1 VFILKASSISIF
13 IPVAKLEYVV
23 WLPAILVI
31 FRTNFRNMNL
41 PVLATQLEGELLTDD
56 LHRILYATDGSI
68 YRELPLAVAYPKG
81 AEDIRKLIVF
91 AKENSLTLIPR
102 TAGTSLAGQC
112 VGTGI
117 VVDVSRYM
125 NEILEVNAAE
135 SWVRVQPGVI
145 RDELNVFLKPY
156 GLFFGPN
163 TSTANRA
170 MIGGMVGNNSSGT
183 TSIKYGVTRDHVM
196 ELQTILSDG
205 SNVVFKNISINE
217 FQEKLNGNGLESK
230 IYQQV
235 YNELSPPEVQE
246 EILREFPK
254 PNIHRR
260 NTGYAVDELLKSNLF
275 TEGGTDFN
283 FCKLLAGSEGTLAF
297 TTEIKLHVNK
307 LPPPE
312 EATVCAHF
320 ATLSESLEAT
330 LVAMRHQP
338 YACELMDKFILDCT
352 KENLE
357 QQKNRFFLQG
367 DPEAI
372 LIIEFRGETREEA
385 TAAANAMIADM
396 NIEGYGY
403 AFPIVYPPDVK
414 NVMALRAAGFGVLSN
429 VKSDTKPL
437 EFVEDTA
444 VDLPDLPAYIAE
456 FRELMTQF
464 GQQAVY
470 YAHAGAGELHIR
482 PTVNLMT
489 SEGVKQM
496 REIAEASAKLIKKY
510 NGSLSGE
517 HGDGRVRG
525 EFIPLML
532 GEKNFELLK
541 RVKQTWDPQGIF
553 NPNKI
558 TGAPPMDEDL
568 RYLQDVP
575 KPEFDTIFD
584 FSETG
589 GILRTAEKCSGSGD
603 CRKLAHVSGGVMCP
617 SYMATRNEKDTTRAR
632 ANALREF
639 LTRSE
644 NGENRFAHKELK
656 DVMDLCIS
664 CKGCTSECPSN
675 VDMSTLKA
683 EFLHQYYKT
692 HGVPMRAKAF
702 ANIGTLNGLAA
713 RMTGISNF
721 FLTNSIT
728 SNIMKRFLGVAKERS
743 LPALSKITLRK
754 WYNKNKNRLQTG
766 SPKGK
771 VYLFCDEFTN
781 YNDAH
786 IGIKAIELLTKLG
799 YEVEMP
805 AHAESG
811 RAHISKGLLPQAQ
824 EMAKQN
830 VKIFKDLVNE
840 NTPLIGIEPSAILS
854 FRDEYPKLVAPED
867 QAAAK
872 ELGKNA
878 LLIEEFIARE
888 IRKGNITSE
897 SFTKTEKRVLLHGH
911 CHQKALAS
919 VEVSAWTV
927 GLPENYLVEVIPS
940 GCCGMA
946 GSFGYEAEHY
956 DVSMQI
962 GELVLFPAVKN
973 SKNDVIIAAPGTSC
987 RHQILDGTGR
997 KALHP
1002 VEILWEALI

>member
-1 VFILKASSISIF
+1 
-13 IPVAKLEYVV
+13 
-23 WLPAILVI
+23 
-31 FRTNFRNMNL
+31 MNL
-41 PVLATQLEGELLTDD
+41 QALATQLQGDLHTDH
-56 LHRILYATDGSI
+56 LHRILYATDASI
-68 YRELPLAVAYPKG
+68 YRELPLAVAYPKS
-81 AEDIRKLIVF
+81 AADIQQLIRF
-91 AKENSLTLIPR
+91 AQENQVSLIPR

-125 NEILEVNAAE
+125 NEILEVNVEE

-156 GLFFGPN
+156 GLFFGPV
-163 TSTANRA
+163 TATATRA

-196 ELQTILSDG
+196 ELHTILSDG
-205 SNVVFKNISINE
+205 STAVFTSLSKDEVN
-217 FQEKLNGNGLESK
+217 EKLKLNSLEGK
-230 IYQQV
+230 VYQQI
-235 YNELSPPEVQE
+235 YEELNNPEIQE
-246 EILREFPK
+246 EIRREFPK
-254 PNIHRR
+254 PSIHRR
-260 NTGYAVDELLKSNLF
+260 STGYAVDELLKSNLF
-275 TEGGTDFN
+275 TSDGPDFN
-283 FCKLLAGSEGTLAF
+283 FCKLLTGSEGTLAF
-297 TTEIKLHVNK
+297 TTEIKLHVNP

-330 LVAMRHQP
+330 LIAMQHQP

-352 KENLE
+352 KANLE

-372 LIIEFRGETREEA
+372 LIIELRGNTREEA
-385 TAAANAMIADM
+385 TAAAEAMIADLK
-396 NIEGYGY
+396 NAGFGY
-403 AFPIVYPPDVK
+403 AFPIVYPPDTK
-414 NVMALRAAGFGVLSN
+414 KVMALRAAGFGVLSN
-429 VKSDTKPL
+429 VKTDVKPI

-444 VDLPDLPAYIAE
+444 VDLPDLPAYIEE
-456 FRELMTQF
+456 FRNLMTQF
-464 GQQAVY
+464 NQQAVY

-482 PTVNLMT
+482 PSVNLKT
-489 SEGVKQM
+489 KAGVQQM
-496 REIAEASAKLIKKY
+496 REIAKASAKLVKKY

-532 GEKNFELLK
+532 GNKNFELLK
-541 RVKQTWDPQGIF
+541 RIKQTWDPYYIF

-558 TGAPPMDEDL
+558 TGAPPMDQDL
-568 RYLQDVP
+568 RYLQDAP
-575 KPEFDTIFD
+575 KPEFDTVFD

-603 CRKLAHVSGGVMCP
+603 CRKLAHVTGGVMCP

-632 ANALREF
+632 ANTLREF
-639 LTRSE
+639 LTRSQ
-644 NGENRFAHKELK
+644 NGENRFAHEELK

-683 EFLHQYYKT
+683 EFLHQYYKEK
-692 HGVPMRAKAF
+692 GVPMRARMF
-702 ANIGTLNGLAA
+702 ANIGSINHFAT
-713 RMTGISNF
+713 RMPGISNF
-721 FLTNSIT
+721 FLTNGLT
-728 SNIMKRFLGVAKERS
+728 SHIAKRMLGVAPKRS
-743 LPALSKITLRK
+743 LPAVSKIPLRK
-754 WYNKNKNRLQTG
+754 WYDKNYRRLQIGATKG
-766 SPKGK
+766 S
-771 VYLFCDEFTN
+771 VYFFCDEFTN

-799 YEVEMP
+799 YDVMMP
-805 AHAESG
+805 EHAESG
-811 RAHISKGLLPQAQ
+811 RAHLSKGLLLEAQ
-824 EMAKQN
+824 KMAKEN
-830 VKIFKDLVNE
+830 VTIFKDKVNE
-840 NTPLIGIEPSAILS
+840 ITPLIGIEPSAILS
-854 FRDEYPKLVAPED
+854 FRDEYPKLVDKEN
-867 QAAAK
+867 QADAK
-872 ELGKNA
+872 ELSKNA

-888 IRKGNITSE
+888 IRKGNITSA
-897 SFTKTEKRVLLHGH
+897 SFKKEEKRILLHGH

-919 VEVSAWTV
+919 TDVSAWTL
-927 GLPENYLVEVIPS
+927 GLPENYIVEVIPS

-946 GSFGYEAEHY
+946 GSFGYEKEHY

-962 GELVLFPAVKN
+962 GDLVLFPAVKN
-973 SKNDVIIAAPGTSC
+973 AQQDVIIAAPGTSC

-1002 VEILWEALI
+1002 VEVLWEALL